1 MARRARVH
9 SRDLQPLVAAPK
21 GLLAA
26 ARVQRFDWPLTIPTT
41 EVDELGRKLHVG
53 TTQDIP
59 SITLTLEAFDV
70 SHNTFSY
77 LTGYTPSTFPVSGA
91 QMTDLKNVDI
101 IGHIRDVSTQNVVNS
116 LYVKK
121 AAVTGMDM
129 SFGVTANSTVT
140 YTFTSNSKKELKQ
153 AVQYDNLTIS
163 AASGVTLTQT
173 PTWLTRTSGYTLDC
187 YSNTAAGYL
196 VEGTDYTISG
206 KNITF
211 VNPTIGDQVWVTY
224 CSANTQT
231 FQALDNQAPAAVQ
244 GKYVPLKISI
254 NNIPRVQSVTIKAA
268 MAAEQINE
276 MGALG
281 VPVSVELGVPAIT
294 GDVTVLKTDNDLVN
308 ILTGQATSTV
318 ETDMGYALNTLPL
331 KVQLL
336 NPTNTTQTLLTYYV
350 PSIAIT
356 TEGDTSSVNQSVNET
371 FGWMGVTGEL
381 YICSG
386 NGPW

>member
-196 VEGTDYTISG
+196 VEGTD
-206 KNITF
+206 
-211 VNPTIGDQVWVTY
+211 
-224 CSANTQT
+224 
-231 FQALDNQAPAAVQ
+231 
-244 GKYVPLKISI
+244 
-254 NNIPRVQSVTIKAA
+254 
-268 MAAEQINE
+268 
-276 MGALG
+276 
-281 VPVSVELGVPAIT
+281 
-294 GDVTVLKTDNDLVN
+294 
-308 ILTGQATSTV
+308 
-318 ETDMGYALNTLPL
+318 
-331 KVQLL
+331 
-336 NPTNTTQTLLTYYV
+336 
-350 PSIAIT
+350 
-356 TEGDTSSVNQSVNET
+356 
-371 FGWMGVTGEL
+371 
-381 YICSG
+381 
-386 NGPW
+386 